1 MTTAVYAQLVD
12 LIIVEAEEL
21 NEGLALK
28 IDVTA
33 REDAALFGE
42 GGVLKSI
49 ELVNLI
55 VAVEQA
61 VEDHFNVFLTLAD
74 EKAMSQRTSPFRT
87 IGSLAAYIEKRMV
100 EEI

>member
-1 MTTAVYAQLVD
+1 MVTELYNKLID
-12 LIIVEAEEL
+12 LIIVQAEEL
-21 NEGLALK
+21 NAGLALQ
-28 IDVTA
+28 IDVAA
-33 REDAALFGE
+33 RENAALFGE

-61 VEDHFNVFLTLAD
+61 VEDEFNLFLTLAD

-87 IGSLAAYIEKRMV
+87 IGALAAYIEKRMQ
-100 EEI
+100 EE